1 MEKKQMYAA
10 VAAIVIIVAVV
21 AVAVWYMGNDNGGS
35 NEPGETGDK
44 YYVYLDGTDEISG
57 WYIGT
62 GANADEAFKGA
73 LDEAGISYNI
83 DGGWIKS
90 IGDYVAAD
98 NYSFGTY
105 VYTANTT
112 ENAYAGYFGTGP
124 VLSEINSNI
133 VYIAYTEYE
142 YDFETE
148 TTNYH
153 LNPLKTTSDFMSTG
167 PFADKNYK
175 PLTYSTTYNI
185 YLDGTGNISGWYTA
199 TGANAAEA
207 FMNALD
213 EAGISYNL
221 DGGWIKSIGDYV
233 AVDNYSFGSYVYTA
247 NTTDNAYDGYFAQ
260 GPVLTEV
267 AGNIVYLGFTE
278 YLYDSETGLTTYYLN
293 PTSTE
298 AGFMSE
304 GPFATA

>member
-21 AVAVWYMGNDNGGS
+21 AVVVWYMGNDNGGS
-35 NEPGETGDK
+35 DEPGETGDT

-62 GANADEAFKGA
+62 GVNADEAFKGA

-83 DGGWIKS
+83 
-90 IGDYVAAD
+90 
-98 NYSFGTY
+98 
-105 VYTANTT
+105 
-112 ENAYAGYFGTGP
+112 
-124 VLSEINSNI
+124 
-133 VYIAYTEYE
+133 
-142 YDFETE
+142 
-148 TTNYH
+148 
-153 LNPLKTTSDFMSTG
+153 
-167 PFADKNYK
+167 
-175 PLTYSTTYNI
+175 
-185 YLDGTGNISGWYTA
+185 
-199 TGANAAEA
+199 
-207 FMNALD
+207 
-213 EAGISYNL
+213 